1 MSSPLNC
8 QCSCGSTRFSI
19 TGSPLLRAYCHCNI
33 CQAFNQG
40 PFADITL
47 FHARDVIKPAEDSV
61 EFKSHKFPP
70 LLKRGTCVTCGK
82 AAIEYLNIP
91 TMPEVVIVPSE
102 NIRDKALIPNPCLH
116 IFYDRRVADV
126 QDSLPKHTGYLK
138 SEFAL
143 GEKLVMALLAKRNAH
158 K

>member
-1 MSSPLNC
+1 MANPLNC

-47 FHARDVIKPAEDSV
+47 FHVRDVIKPAESSV
-61 EFKSHKFPP
+61 EFKSYKFPP
-70 LLKRGTCVTCGK
+70 LLKRGSCRTCGK

-91 TMPEVVIVPSE
+91 AMPEVVIVPSA
-102 NIRDKALIPNPCLH
+102 NIQDKTFIPKPSLH
-116 IFYDRRVADV
+116 IFYDKRVADV
-126 QDSLPKHTGYLK
+126 QDNLPKHTGYLK

-143 GEKLVMALLAKRNAH
+143 GHKVVVALLANNNNK
-158 K
+158 